1 MLAWTC
7 LCFLAALTMQACQHS
22 CEQAMSK
29 VSPNWGHERKMLI
42 FVHENTRLHNDLLA
56 YDNDRQQTKTIEK

>member
-1 MLAWTC
+1 
-7 LCFLAALTMQACQHS
+7 MQACQHS